1 MKPVAPAQAEKTAK
15 TTEVAKAEV
24 KPVAPD
30 QSPKAQTAKTDPA
43 DARPTLPAAATKDP
57 VDMVLSNLNAE
68 GESKSDAQAVV
79 HTDSA
84 EKKSDSQAVPG
95 TPADQAVEWAMS
107 GWKTA
112 VAHRQTVKQSGQ
124 ANAKS
129 WSVARAVGE
138 KNEKNGSQLVSGP
151 AASGISG
158 AQPQSPV
165 SSPLPATVSKSASEK
180 AEREA
185 FLTQPPQPIP
195 GSLRTGNA
203 APPQS
208 NSTGSTS
215 APAVNYGGKLAGVES
230 GPNDIVLSD
239 AIVEIPKGEGFEAMI
254 SACGQGLLVELGIEE
269 LGKDGKP
276 ILDSKGEPKR
286 ISLKRGMAVRKG
298 QVLGKQ
304 NDREHAAN
312 KLVAEQQLIVAKKEA
327 EKQLEIEVARLAVQ
341 VAESEYLRAQ
351 SANEKVPGAVSPE
364 EVVQKAYE
372 WKRADKSAEK
382 AVYDLGVKSDEVEV
396 RKAQVVAADA
406 QVLDRKLVSPIDGF
420 VDDVMQNEGQWL
432 REGDN
437 ILKII
442 RLDKVQICGKIDA
455 NLFSPEMVDRKPVT
469 IYVQKPGGALQKI
482 QGTITYARQ
491 VVESGK
497 FYIYAEA
504 NNVANAQGY
513 WLLNPGTIVTM
524 VIHR

>member
-1 MKPVAPAQAEKTAK
+1 
-15 TTEVAKAEV
+15 
-24 KPVAPD
+24 
-30 QSPKAQTAKTDPA
+30 
-43 DARPTLPAAATKDP
+43 
-57 VDMVLSNLNAE
+57 
-68 GESKSDAQAVV
+68 SKSDAQPVV
-79 HTDSA
+79 KNDSA
-84 EKKSDSQAVPG
+84 DKKADSQATPAKAVTPG

-107 GWKTA
+107 GWKTV
-112 VAHRQTVKQSGQ
+112 VAHRQAQKQPG
-124 ANAKS
+124 AKT

-138 KNEKNGSQLVSGP
+138 KNGSGELVP
-151 AASGISG
+151 APVQTGTPG
-158 AQPQSPV
+158 TQSQTPV
-165 SSPLPATVSKSASEK
+165 PSPLPTAVNKSGSEK
-180 AEREA
+180 AQREA
-185 FLTQPPQPIP
+185 FLTQPPKPLP
-195 GSLRTGNA
+195 SSLRSPGNA
-203 APPQS
+203 APSQAKS
-208 NSTGSTS
+208 IGSSST
-215 APAVNYGGKLAGVES
+215 PAVNYGGKIAGVES
-230 GPNDIVLSD
+230 GPNDIVLTD

-276 ILDSKGEPKR
+276 VLDSKGEPKR

-298 QVLGKQ
+298 QILGKQ

-396 RKAQVVAADA
+396 RKAQVIAADA

-469 IYVQKPGGALQKI
+469 IYVQKPGGPLQKV

-504 NNVANAQGY
+504 SNVANAQGY